1 MKKQTE
7 SDLVAEA
14 VAYMR
19 LHFARPLKLT
29 KVARHVGCSPAY
41 LSRKFQAERSC
52 TFTYCPEPDPGR
64 TEQAASPQPCPH
76 GRGCGLPG
84 GIL

>member
-29 KVARHVGCSPAY
+29 KVAKARGL
-41 LSRKFQAERSC
+41 LSRLLEQEISGRTLLHVYLLS
-52 TFTYCPEPDPGR
+52 EPDPGR
-64 TEQAASPQPCPH
+64 TEQAASPQP
-76 GRGCGLPG
+76 LPSR
-84 GIL
+84 